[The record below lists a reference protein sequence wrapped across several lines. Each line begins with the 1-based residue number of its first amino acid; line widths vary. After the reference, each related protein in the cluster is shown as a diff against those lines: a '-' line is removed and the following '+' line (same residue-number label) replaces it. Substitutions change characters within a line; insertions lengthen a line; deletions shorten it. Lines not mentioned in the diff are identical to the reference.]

1 MAGFNK
7 ANITPPRWLLAEL
20 TYACPLQCPYCSNP
34 LDYARHTQEL
44 STEDWK
50 RVLSQARKMGAVQL
64 GLSGGEPLVRSDIVN
79 LVEKLTGIKGI
90 EELALTTNG
99 VLLEQMAEELKNAGL
114 HRINIS
120 IDSTER
126 QSYKDITGFDDLAS
140 AMKGINKALD
150 IGLAP
155 VKINCV
161 IIKDLNVSQI
171 LPLAQMSIDLPV
183 AVRFIEYCPTSRYTK
198 PAGDFVPTCQIRRMI
213 EREHGQLSTITATN
227 RNGPAL
233 HFKIDNAAGTIGFI
247 SGRSSIFCHNCN
259 RIRLTSDGM
268 IKPCLYSS
276 KHYNVKQL
284 VRAGASDKE
293 VVELLK
299 EILREKDNFTKLS
312 SSVSEFDMQ
321 KIGG

>member
-1 MAGFNK
+1 MMADYLRVSVTDRCNLRCVYCYPSGGCDLIERKEILRFEEICRIVGLFALCGTRK
-7 ANITPPRWLLAEL
+7 VRL
-20 TYACPLQCPYCSNP
+20 T
-34 LDYARHTQEL
+34 
-44 STEDWK
+44 
-50 RVLSQARKMGAVQL
+50 
-64 GLSGGEPLVRSDIVN
+64 GGEPLVRSDIVN
-79 LVEKLTGIKGI
+79 LVRKLAGIKGI
-90 EELALTTNG
+90 EELTLTTNG

-114 HRINIS
+114 RRINIS

-126 QSYKDITGFDDLAS
+126 QSYKDITGFDNLAS

-161 IIKDLNVSQI
+161 IIKGLNVSQI

-183 AVRFIEYCPTSRYTK
+183 AIRFIEYCPTSRYTK

-213 EREHGQLSTITATN
+213 EREHGQLSTITASN

-247 SGRSSIFCHNCN
+247 SGRSSIFCYNCN

-268 IKPCLYSS
+268 IKPCLYSF

-312 SSVSEFDMQ
+312 SSVREFDMQ

>member
-1 MAGFNK
+1 MMADYLRVSVTDRCNLRCVYCYPSGGCDLIERKEILRFEEICRIVGLFALCGTRK
-7 ANITPPRWLLAEL
+7 VRL
-20 TYACPLQCPYCSNP
+20 T
-34 LDYARHTQEL
+34 
-44 STEDWK
+44 
-50 RVLSQARKMGAVQL
+50 
-64 GLSGGEPLVRSDIVN
+64 GGEPLVRSDIVN
-79 LVEKLTGIKGI
+79 LVRKLAGIKGI
-90 EELALTTNG
+90 EELTLTTNG

-114 HRINIS
+114 RRINIS

-126 QSYKDITGFDDLAS
+126 QSYKDITGFDNLAS

-161 IIKDLNVSQI
+161 IIKGLNVTQI

-183 AVRFIEYCPTSRYTK
+183 AIRFIEYCPTSRYTK

-247 SGRSSIFCHNCN
+247 SGRSSIFCYNCN

-268 IKPCLYSS
+268 IKPCLYSF

-312 SSVSEFDMQ
+312 SSVREFDMQ

>member
-1 MAGFNK
+1 M
-7 ANITPPRWLLAEL
+7 LADYLRVSVTDRCNLRCVYCYPSGGCDLIERREILRFEEICRIVRLFAICGIRKVRL
-20 TYACPLQCPYCSNP
+20 T
-34 LDYARHTQEL
+34 
-44 STEDWK
+44 
-50 RVLSQARKMGAVQL
+50 
-64 GLSGGEPLVRSDIVN
+64 GGEPLVRSDIVN
-79 LVEKLTGIKGI
+79 LVEKLTEIKGI

-99 VLLEQMAEELKNAGL
+99 VLLEQMAEGLKNAGL

-120 IDSTER
+120 VDSTER
-126 QSYKDITGFDDLAS
+126 QSYKDITGFDNLAI
-140 AMKGINKALD
+140 AMKGISKALD

-161 IIKDLNVSQI
+161 IIKGLNVSQI

-213 EREHGQLSTITATN
+213 EREHGQLSTITTTN

-233 HFKIDNAAGTIGFI
+233 HFKIDNAVGAIGFI

-276 KHYNVKQL
+276 KHYNIKQL
-284 VRAGASDKE
+284 IRAGAADE
-293 VVELLK
+293 DVVKLLK
-299 EILREKDNFTKLS
+299 EVIEGKARYTKLS
-312 SSVSEFDMQ
+312 SSVNEFDMQ

>member
-1 MAGFNK
+1 VIADYLRVSVTDRCNLRCVYCYPSGGCDLIERKEILRFEEICHIVRLFATCGIRK
-7 ANITPPRWLLAEL
+7 VRL
-20 TYACPLQCPYCSNP
+20 T
-34 LDYARHTQEL
+34 
-44 STEDWK
+44 
-50 RVLSQARKMGAVQL
+50 
-64 GLSGGEPLVRSDIVN
+64 GGEPLVRSDIVN
-79 LVEKLTGIKGI
+79 LVEKLAGIKEI

-99 VLLEQMAEELKNAGL
+99 VLFEQMAEGLKNAGL

-126 QSYKDITGFDDLAS
+126 QSYKDITGFDNLAS
-140 AMKGINKALD
+140 AMKGINTELD

-161 IIKDLNVSQI
+161 IIKGLNVSQI
-171 LPLAQMSIDLPV
+171 SPLAQMSIDLPV

-299 EILREKDNFTKLS
+299 KILKEKGSYTKLNS
-312 SSVSEFDMQ
+312 SANEFNMHR
-321 KIGG
+321 IGG

>member
-1 MAGFNK
+1 MLADYLRVSVTDRCNLRCIYC
-7 ANITPPRWLLAEL
+7 APPGRCDLIERREILRFEEICHIVSLFATCGIRKVRL
-20 TYACPLQCPYCSNP
+20 T
-34 LDYARHTQEL
+34 
-44 STEDWK
+44 
-50 RVLSQARKMGAVQL
+50 
-64 GLSGGEPLVRSDIVN
+64 GGEPLVRSDIVD

-99 VLLEQMAEELKNAGL
+99 VLLEPMAEGLKNAGL

-126 QSYKDITGFDDLAS
+126 QSYKDMTGFDNLAS
-140 AMKGINKALD
+140 ALRGINKALD

-161 IIKDLNVSQI
+161 IIKGLNVSQV

-183 AVRFIEYCPTSRYTK
+183 AVRFIEYCPTRRYTK
-198 PAGDFVPTCQIRRMI
+198 PAGDFVPTSQVRRII
-213 EREHGQLSTITATN
+213 EREHGQLSTMAAAN

-247 SGRSSIFCHNCN
+247 SGRSSTFCHNCN

-268 IKPCLYSS
+268 IKPCLYSPQQ
-276 KHYNVKQL
+276 YNVKQL
-284 VRAGASDKE
+284 IRTGASDKD
-293 VVELLK
+293 VVKLLK
-299 EILREKDNFTKLS
+299 EIIEEKDNFTKLS
-312 SSVSEFDMQ
+312 SSASEFDMQ

>member
-1 MAGFNK
+1 MMADYLRVSVTDRCNLRCVYCYPSGGCDLIERKEILRFEEICRIVGLFALCGTRK
-7 ANITPPRWLLAEL
+7 VRL
-20 TYACPLQCPYCSNP
+20 T
-34 LDYARHTQEL
+34 
-44 STEDWK
+44 
-50 RVLSQARKMGAVQL
+50 
-64 GLSGGEPLVRSDIVN
+64 GGEPLVRSDIVN
-79 LVEKLTGIKGI
+79 LVRKLAGIKGI
-90 EELALTTNG
+90 EELTLTTNG

-114 HRINIS
+114 RRINIS

-126 QSYKDITGFDDLAS
+126 QSYKDITGFDNLAS

-161 IIKDLNVSQI
+161 IIKGLNVSQI

-183 AVRFIEYCPTSRYTK
+183 AIGFIEYCPTSRYTK

-247 SGRSSIFCHNCN
+247 SGRSSIFCYNCN

-268 IKPCLYSS
+268 IKPCLYSF

-312 SSVSEFDMQ
+312 SSVREFDMQ

>member
-1 MAGFNK
+1 MMADYLRVSVTDRCNLRCVYCYPSGGCDLIERKEILRFEEICRIVGLFALCGTRK
-7 ANITPPRWLLAEL
+7 VRL
-20 TYACPLQCPYCSNP
+20 T
-34 LDYARHTQEL
+34 
-44 STEDWK
+44 
-50 RVLSQARKMGAVQL
+50 
-64 GLSGGEPLVRSDIVN
+64 GGEPLVRSDIVN
-79 LVEKLTGIKGI
+79 LVRKLAGIKGI
-90 EELALTTNG
+90 EELTLTTNG

-114 HRINIS
+114 RRINIS

-126 QSYKDITGFDDLAS
+126 QSYKDITGFDNLAS

-161 IIKDLNVSQI
+161 IIKGLNVSQI

-183 AVRFIEYCPTSRYTK
+183 AIRFIEYCPTSRYTK

-247 SGRSSIFCHNCN
+247 SGRSSIFCYNCN

-268 IKPCLYSS
+268 IKPCLYSF

-312 SSVSEFDMQ
+312 SSVREFDMQ

>member
-1 MAGFNK
+1 MLADYLRVSVTDRCNMRCVYC
-7 ANITPPRWLLAEL
+7 APPGGCDLIERKEILSFEEICHIVSLFATCGICKVRL
-20 TYACPLQCPYCSNP
+20 T
-34 LDYARHTQEL
+34 
-44 STEDWK
+44 
-50 RVLSQARKMGAVQL
+50 
-64 GLSGGEPLVRSDIVN
+64 GGEPLVRSGVVD

-99 VLLEQMAEELKNAGL
+99 VLLEPMAEGLKNAGL

-126 QSYKDITGFDDLAS
+126 QSYKDMTGFDNLAS
-140 AMKGINKALD
+140 AVKGIKKALD

-161 IIKDLNVSQI
+161 IIKGLNVSQV

-183 AVRFIEYCPTSRYTK
+183 AVRFIEYCPTSRDTK
-198 PAGDFVPTCQIRRMI
+198 PAGDFVPTSQVRRII
-213 EREHGQLSTITATN
+213 EREHGQLSTMAAAN

-247 SGRSSIFCHNCN
+247 SGRSSTFCHNCN

-276 KHYNVKQL
+276 QQYNVKQRI
-284 VRAGASDKE
+284 RAGASDEDVIK
-293 VVELLK
+293 LLK
-299 EILREKDNFTKLS
+299 EIIEEKDNFTKLS
-312 SSVSEFDMQ
+312 SSASEFDMQ